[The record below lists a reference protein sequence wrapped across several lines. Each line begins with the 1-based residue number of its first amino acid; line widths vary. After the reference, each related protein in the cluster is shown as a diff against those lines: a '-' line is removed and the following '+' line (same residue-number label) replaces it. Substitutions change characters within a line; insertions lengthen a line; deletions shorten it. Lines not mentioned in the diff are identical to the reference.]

1 MKISRI
7 LVLAA
12 LAASIASAASAQTIS
27 HWGPQTMGYQYTYY
41 LNGQLVSI
49 NYMGCDGTETWDG
62 YNGYPD
68 VTLGDAYDYISW
80 EC

>member
-1 MKISRI
+1 MKLSRI
-7 LVLAA
+7 LVLGA
-12 LAASIASAASAQTIS
+12 LAAAIASPVSAQTIY
-27 HWGPQTMGYQYTYY
+27 HWGPQAFGYQATYY

-62 YNGYPD
+62 FNGYPD
-68 VTLGDAYDYISW
+68 LTMGDSVDYVEW